1 MPRRVQ
7 PAPHRSRGCW
17 RAPSLGAGPRS
28 MGQSGPY
35 RRRVGTRRHHRAHGT
50 LVRLRWPVANS
61 PPSPPSPPIRTRPGC
76 KEQVVPSKNR
86 SWSPERSSQLYQ
98 VQGWGSD
105 YFCVT
110 DSGHVMVRPDP
121 RQDLSVDLY
130 ELVGDLT
137 GRGLDLPLLIRFSDI
152 VADRIRRIN
161 ECFRRAIGEYEYGGT
176 YRGVFPV
183 KVNQQRHLV
192 EEVVEAGRPWQ
203 FGLEAGSKPELLIAL
218 SAMHDTGGLIICN
231 GYKDLKYIET
241 ALVAQQ
247 FDKTVIVV
255 LERIEELDLVFKAS
269 ERLGIAPLLGVRA
282 KLTAKGVGRWADSA
296 GERAKF
302 GLTTAEIVYVL
313 DRLGERKMLDCL
325 QLLHFH
331 IGSQISSIIP
341 IKNAM
346 QEASNIY
353 VEIAKMGAK
362 MGYLD
367 VGGGLAIDYDGSK
380 TDFHAS
386 RNYTLHEY
394 AADVVAHIQTACAK
408 ANVMPP
414 TIVSESGRAI
424 AAHHS
429 VLVVEVVGVSEVR
442 YGEPTEP
449 DRESNR
455 LLRDLYDTYQ
465 GIVPKNVQESW
476 HDANQAKEEAQ
487 SLFKYGYLGLRERAQ
502 AERLY
507 WHCCE
512 KLQSTL
518 TRMKQI
524 PEELQHLEGT
534 LSAIY
539 YCNFSVFQ
547 SAPDVWAID
556 QLFPVMPIHRL
567 EEEPSIN
574 ARLADVT
581 CDSDGMIDHFIDVED
596 EKQTLCLHS
605 YDSNQPYYLGMFLT
619 GAYQEI
625 LGDMHNLFG
634 DTNAVHVKLTE
645 DGYTVQHVVKGDS
658 VSQVLR
664 YVGYN
669 PESMVEAVRHQ
680 TERAV
685 AGGKLT
691 NQQVK
696 TLMQHYEESLRGYT
710 YLTSDE

>member
-1 MPRRVQ
+1 MSESTNR
-7 PAPHRSRGCW
+7 
-17 RAPSLGAGPRS
+17 
-28 MGQSGPY
+28 
-35 RRRVGTRRHHRAHGT
+35 
-50 LVRLRWPVANS
+50 NS
-61 PPSPPSPPIRTRPGC
+61 
-76 KEQVVPSKNR
+76 VV
-86 SWSPERSSQLYQ
+86 WLPEKSAQLYQ

-105 YFCVT
+105 YFAVSDT
-110 DSGHVMVRPDP
+110 GHVVVKPDP
-121 RQDLSVDLY
+121 RHELPIDLY

-137 GRGLDLPLLIRFSDI
+137 MRGIELPLLIRFSDI

-176 YRGVFPV
+176 YRGVYPV

-218 SAMHDTGGLIICN
+218 AAMHDAGGLIICN
-231 GYKDLKYIET
+231 GYKDSKYIET

-247 FDKTVIVV
+247 FDKTVFIV
-255 LERIEELDLVFKAS
+255 LERIEELELVLHAS
-269 ERLGIAPLLGVRA
+269 EKLGISPLLGVRG

-302 GLTTAEIVYVL
+302 GLTTADIVHVV
-313 DRLGERKMLDCL
+313 DRLAERNMLGCL

-331 IGSQISSIIP
+331 IGSQVSSIIP

-353 VEIAKMGAK
+353 VEMAKMGAA
-362 MGYLD
+362 MGYID
-367 VGGGLAIDYDGSK
+367 IGGGLAIDYDGSK

-386 RNYTLHEY
+386 RNYTMHEY
-394 AADVVAHIQTACAK
+394 AADVVAHIQAACSK
-408 ANVMPP
+408 ANVAPP

-429 VLVVEVVGVSEVR
+429 VLIFEVVGVNEVR
-442 YGEPTEP
+442 FGDALEPP
-449 DRESNR
+449 KDGQR
-455 LLRDLYDTYQ
+455 LLKDLYETYQ

-487 SLFKYGYLGLRERAQ
+487 SLFKYGYLSLRERAQ

-512 KLQSTL
+512 KLQHTL
-518 TRMKQI
+518 RRMKFV
-524 PEELQHLEGT
+524 PEELQHLENS

-539 YCNFSVFQ
+539 YCNFSLFQ

-556 QLFPVMPIHRL
+556 QLFPIMPIHRL
-567 EEEPSIN
+567 DEEPTIR
-574 ARLADVT
+574 ARLADMT
-581 CDSDGMIDHFIDVED
+581 CDSDGIIDHFIDLED
-596 EKQTLCLHS
+596 EKHTLDVHS
-605 YDSNQPYYLGMFLT
+605 YDPEQPYYLGMFLT

-645 DGYTVQHVVKGDS
+645 DGYKVRHVVKGDS
-658 VSQVLR
+658 VSEVLR
-664 YVGYN
+664 YVGYD
-669 PESMVEAVRHQ
+669 PASMIEAVRHQ
-680 TERAV
+680 AERAV
-685 AGGKLT
+685 AAGKLT

>member
-1 MPRRVQ
+1 MSES
-7 PAPHRSRGCW
+7 SR
-17 RAPSLGAGPRS
+17 
-28 MGQSGPY
+28 
-35 RRRVGTRRHHRAHGT
+35 
-50 LVRLRWPVANS
+50 NS
-61 PPSPPSPPIRTRPGC
+61 
-76 KEQVVPSKNR
+76 VV
-86 SWSPERSSQLYQ
+86 WLPEKSAQLYQ
-98 VQGWGSD
+98 IQGWGSD
-105 YFCVT
+105 YFSVS
-110 DSGHVMVRPDP
+110 DSGHVIVKPDP
-121 RQDLSVDLY
+121 RCEMPIDLY
-130 ELVGDLT
+130 ELVEDLT
-137 GRGLDLPLLIRFSDI
+137 MRGIELPLLIRFSDV

-176 YRGVFPV
+176 YRGVYPV

-218 SAMHDTGGLIICN
+218 AAMHDAGGLIICN
-231 GYKDLKYIET
+231 GYKDSKYIET
-241 ALVAQQ
+241 ALVAQK
-247 FDKTVIVV
+247 FDKTVIIV
-255 LERIEELDLVFKAS
+255 LERVEELDLVLHAS
-269 ERLGIAPLLGVRA
+269 EKLGISPLLGVRA

-302 GLTTAEIVYVL
+302 GLTTADIVHVV
-313 DRLGERKMLDCL
+313 DRLAERNMLACL

-331 IGSQISSIIP
+331 IGSQVSSIIP

-353 VEIAKMGAK
+353 VEMAKMGAA
-362 MGYLD
+362 MGYID
-367 VGGGLAIDYDGSK
+367 IGGGLAIDYDGSK

-386 RNYTLHEY
+386 RNYTMHEY
-394 AADVVAHIQTACAK
+394 AADVVAHIQAACTK
-408 ANVMPP
+408 ANVDPP

-429 VLVVEVVGVSEVR
+429 VLIFEVVGVNEVR
-442 YGEPTEP
+442 FGEAIEP
-449 DRESNR
+449 PKDGQR
-455 LLRDLYDTYQ
+455 LLKDLFETYQ

-487 SLFKYGYLGLRERAQ
+487 SLFKYGYLTLRERAQ

-512 KLQSTL
+512 KLQHTL
-518 TRMKQI
+518 RRMKFV
-524 PEELQHLEGT
+524 PEELQHLENS

-556 QLFPVMPIHRL
+556 QLFPTMPIHRL
-567 EEEPSIN
+567 DEEPTIR
-574 ARLADVT
+574 ARLADMT
-581 CDSDGMIDHFIDVED
+581 CDSDGIIDHFIDLED
-596 EKQTLCLHS
+596 EKHTLDVHS
-605 YDSNQPYYLGMFLT
+605 YDPQQPYYLGMFLN

-645 DGYTVQHVVKGDS
+645 SGYKVRHVLKGDS
-658 VSQVLR
+658 VSEVLR
-664 YVGYN
+664 YVGYD
-669 PESMVEAVRHQ
+669 PASMVEAVRHQ
-680 TERAV
+680 AERAV
-685 AGGKLT
+685 AAGKLT

-710 YLTSDE
+710 YLTSDD